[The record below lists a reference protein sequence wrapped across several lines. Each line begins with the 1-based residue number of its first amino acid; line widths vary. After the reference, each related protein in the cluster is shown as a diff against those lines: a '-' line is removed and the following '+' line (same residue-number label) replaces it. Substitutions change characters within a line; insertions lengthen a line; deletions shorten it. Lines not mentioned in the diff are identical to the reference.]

1 MLYTVLGISPVNIIS
16 QICTRKIRHLTKI
29 KKMIPPLENNSST
42 SARFHPGMQEEK
54 YEKSNIR
61 VLRDDDNLREVLLM
75 NEELAAQTYSITMKS
90 REWRQCKEIRE
101 AAAAILKGEAISSSF
116 KSHGFSTQKNVLDI
130 FTINLPGWLQLAF
143 ANESKR
149 AKASITEVLVKKQ
162 ETVYNYCI
170 ITEIYSPA
178 FQKPEITEID
188 EMQVKMPSLSLFRLG
203 FSKQE
208 IWAALEPEIAGHFAK
223 LYSPVISE
231 MKEKVTTILREA
243 LPLLTLYQSY

>member
-1 MLYTVLGISPVNIIS
+1 
-16 QICTRKIRHLTKI
+16 
-29 KKMIPPLENNSST
+29 MIPALENNHNISGK
-42 SARFHPGMQEEK
+42 FHPGMQEEK
-54 YEKSNIR
+54 HEKSNIR

-75 NEELAAQTYSITMKS
+75 NDDLVAETYSITMKS

-101 AAAAILKGEAISSSF
+101 VDAAMLKGNAMSSSF
-116 KSHGFSTQKNVLDI
+116 KSHGFTAQKNVLDI

-143 ANESKR
+143 ANDGKR

-162 ETVYNYCI
+162 GTVYNYCI

-178 FQKPEITEID
+178 FQKPEVTAID
-188 EMQVKMPSLSLFRLG
+188 EMQVKMPSFSLFRLG
-203 FSKQE
+203 FSKDE
-208 IWAALEPEIAGHFAK
+208 IWASLEPEIAGHFAK

-243 LPLLTLYQSY
+243 LPLLALF